1 MFDSVE
7 SRYALRAG
15 VAGLVAAAVSL
26 QSQLPLDWADLGPAL
41 IAFVVGAGA
50 YAGVGAAVPQVEPN
64 VGIKGEPV

>member
-1 MFDSVE
+1 VFKSVE
-7 SRYALRAG
+7 SRYILRAC

-26 QSQLPLDWADLGPAL
+26 QSQLPLDWADLGPGL

-64 VGIKGEPV
+64 IGVKGEPL